1 MPKPACREE
10 MSESTAHGSTHYAF
24 ETLEDGV
31 SFGRARPQGTGL
43 SNTGVIDLGGAT
55 VVFDTSLTL
64 HSAREIRAA
73 SVALTGRPPSFAVNS
88 HRHLDHLLGN
98 QVFADR
104 PIYAT
109 RRTIERV
116 LQLRAEMEQELTP
129 AKLDAEIREL
139 EERQRAQSTDGGR
152 AEYDEPLRFHR
163 MLRTEAAEI
172 RLTPPSDGF
181 DGELRLP
188 GDLGASLLTYGGG
201 HSESDALLWLPK
213 SRILFAGD
221 LLVAD
226 NHPNLASGDLPT
238 WLEIL
243 DRIDEL
249 HPERIGTGHGPLGT
263 PETIEVARDYLTAVR
278 EAARESKDVEIPA
291 RFRSWAM
298 AESFEQNVASVRE
311 RMKTPP
317 G

>member
-1 MPKPACREE
+1 MARLACR
-10 MSESTAHGSTHYAF
+10 SEVSGPTSHGSTHYAF
-24 ETLEDGV
+24 EPLEEGV

-43 SNTGVIDLGGAT
+43 SNTGVVDLGGAT
-55 VVFDTSLTL
+55 LVFDTSLTL
-64 HSAREIRAA
+64 HSAREIREA
-73 SVALTGRPPSFAVNS
+73 SVALTGRPPSIAVNS
-88 HRHLDHLLGN
+88 HRHLDHFLGN

-109 RRTIERV
+109 RRTIEKV
-116 LQLRAEMEQELTP
+116 LELRAEMEQEITP
-129 AKLDAEIREL
+129 ARLEADIREL
-139 EERQRAQSTDGGR
+139 EERQRAQSTEHGR
-152 AEYDEPLRFHR
+152 AEYDEPLRFNR
-163 MLRTEAAEI
+163 MLLTEAAEI
-172 RLTPPSDGF
+172 RLTPPSEGF

-188 GDLGASLLTYGGG
+188 GDRDASLITYGGG
-201 HSESDALLWLPK
+201 HSESDAMLWLPK

-226 NHPNLASGDLPT
+226 NHFNLASGDLAT

-243 DRIDEL
+243 DRIDQL

-263 PETIEVARDYLTAVR
+263 PETIEVARDYLTTVL
-278 EAARESKDVEIPA
+278 EVARGSKDVEIPA

-298 AESFEQNVASVRE
+298 ADAFERNVAFLRE
-311 RMKTPP
+311 RARTPP